1 MKVTL
6 LASTP
11 NAEELICKAAHVCYS
26 AKAIADIK
34 TEDTGVM
41 IERLIDAGHTS
52 VLEHANFTFGIEGIS
67 RVCLAQLTRHR
78 LASYSVRSQRY
89 VEVKAGE
96 YVGDDKEFM
105 LERFKE
111 YREKIESG
119 MKKEDA
125 RYELPQGVTTTL
137 ILTMNARAL
146 LNFFSLRC
154 CYKAQWEIRELA
166 NEILKQVK
174 SIAPGIF
181 KNAGAFCD
189 QNGYCKEAYTC
200 GRKNVPHRDFLF
212 ELYEFWKTEAAK

>member
-1 MKVTL
+1 MKVQL

-34 TEDTGVM
+34 TEDTDEM
-41 IERLIDAGHTS
+41 IGRLIEAGHTS

-89 VEVKAGE
+89 VEVKVGE
-96 YVGDDKEFM
+96 YVGNDKEFM
-105 LERFKE
+105 LERLKE

-137 ILTMNARAL
+137 VMTMNAREL

-166 NEILKQVK
+166 NEILKKVK
-174 SIAPGIF
+174 SIAPNVF
-181 KNAGAFCD
+181 KKAGAACV
-189 QNGYCKEAYTC
+189 QNGYCKEEKPC
-200 GRKNVPHRDFLF
+200 GKMHVPSKEFLMD
-212 ELYEFWKTEAAK
+212 LYKFWKEEAAK